1 MVSGGTAPAVVGDP
15 GLREP
20 VVTPSKYTVSMQNA
34 VLRESQNAVSMT
46 AESTQNAVSM
56 TAESTQNAVSTQHG
70 VRMVHDRSET
80 HPSITTPARARS
92 GGRKNRRSLR

>member
-1 MVSGGTAPAVVGDP
+1 MVSGGTAPASVGDP

-34 VLRESQNAVSMT
+34 ESMT
-46 AESTQNAVSM
+46 AESMQNA
-56 TAESTQNAVSTQHG
+56 ESTQHG
-70 VRMVHDRSET
+70 VRMQHDRSET

>member
-1 MVSGGTAPAVVGDP
+1 MVSGGTAPASVGDP

-34 VLRESQNAVSMT
+34 ESMTAESMQNTESMQNAVSM
-46 AESTQNAVSM
+46 QNA
-56 TAESTQNAVSTQHG
+56 ESTQHG
-70 VRMVHDRSET
+70 VRMQHDRSET